1 MSLDHSGKAQ
11 KTPFQRQG
19 RRLVATHE
27 YDMLLSALG
36 VAREDARELSLS
48 PFLRRCSVCLYRRPA
63 LCQA

>member
-19 RRLVATHE
+19 RLLVAVHE
-27 YDMLLSALG
+27 YDMLLNALG

-48 PFLRRCSVCLYRRPA
+48 PFLRPSVCQYRRPA